1 MKKVKT
7 MKKNEKTP
15 TLKDLSDLINQANS
29 IMQEIKDIQSGKAI
43 VNHKGQIVGYRKE
56 KK

>member
-1 MKKVKT
+1 

>member
-1 MKKVKT
+1 MKKIKTTEKITLESLDKLVKKIDNLAQQ
-7 MKKNEKTP
+7 MR
-15 TLKDLSDLINQANS
+15 
-29 IMQEIKDIQSGKAI
+29 DIQSGKAI